1 MTNYAILAAR
11 SSTVIGDGEG
21 GFDVMSLFTAA
32 GRGAQSLIQA
42 KKDADAAEV
51 SAKEASDA
59 LAASVAADKFAKEA
73 LAKSFVSAVNESTS
87 KVPDKIAADM
97 AVLAA
102 VEAGSK
108 LSAEGKKKRAEAARA
123 AVQSAVQEWQI
134 ASAGKNAQAIKV
146 KAAWVQAA
154 QQVFAMT
161 QDAPAPVGDKPRGE
175 PLPPPVVSESFF
187 TRKVVGPIPGWGLV
201 AGVGAIAAAAVLVL
215 RGRA

>member
-161 QDAPAPVGDKPRGE
+161 QDAPPVTDKPRADAV
-175 PLPPPVVSESFF
+175 PSPVASESFF
-187 TRKVVGPIPGWGLV
+187 SRKVIGPIPGWGLV
-201 AGVGAIAAAAVLVL
+201 AGVGAIATAAVFVL